1 MKEVSVDELRRRLEA
16 GEDLVV
22 LDVRE
27 PDEVA
32 SSAIPGSVNIPLGE
46 VADRMGE
53 LDASRPTAV
62 ICAGGVRS
70 AKAVTALTAAGY
82 TGELVNV
89 SGGMKAWL
97 GQSPGGQP
105 LGTASDSPVRGR
117 PASFNVVLVNA

>member
-1 MKEVSVDELRRRLEA
+1 MKDIGVDELDERLETE
-16 GEDLVV
+16 EDLVV

-53 LDASRPTAV
+53 LDASSPTAV

-82 TGELVNV
+82 TGELLNV

-97 GQSPGGQP
+97 GQ
-105 LGTASDSPVRGR
+105 
-117 PASFNVVLVNA
+117 

>member
-53 LDASRPTAV
+53 LDAPAHGSHLCR
-62 ICAGGVRS
+62 RS
-70 AKAVTALTAAGY
+70 ALRQGGRGLTAAGY

-97 GQSPGGQP
+97 GQ
-105 LGTASDSPVRGR
+105 
-117 PASFNVVLVNA
+117 

>member
-27 PDEVA
+27 PDEVVRT
-32 SSAIPGSVNIPLGE
+32 AIPGSVNIPLGE
-46 VADRMGE
+46 VVDQMGE
-53 LDASRPTAV
+53 LDAARPTAV

-70 AKAVTALTAAGY
+70 AKAVEALTAAGY

-97 GQSPGGQP
+97 GQ
-105 LGTASDSPVRGR
+105 
-117 PASFNVVLVNA
+117 

>member
-1 MKEVSVDELRRRLEA
+1 MKEVDVDELRRRLEA

-27 PDEVA
+27 PDEVERA
-32 SSAIPGSVNIPLGE
+32 AIPGSVNIPLGE
-46 VADRMGE
+46 VVHRMGE
-53 LDASRPTAV
+53 LDAARPTAV

-70 AKAVTALTAAGY
+70 VKAVKALTAAGY

-97 GQSPGGQP
+97 GQ
-105 LGTASDSPVRGR
+105 
-117 PASFNVVLVNA
+117 

>member
-1 MKEVSVDELRRRLEA
+1 MKEVSVDELRRRLDA

-32 SSAIPGSVNIPLGE
+32 RTAIPGSVNIPLGQ
-46 VADRMGE
+46 VVDRRGE
-53 LDASRPTAV
+53 LDAARPTAV

-70 AKAVTALTAAGY
+70 AKAVEALIAAGY
-82 TGELVNV
+82 AGELVNV

-97 GQSPGGQP
+97 GQ
-105 LGTASDSPVRGR
+105 
-117 PASFNVVLVNA
+117 